1 MFFTPPARRHALLR
15 QRNGVTA
22 IESLVAIAIVSIA
35 GGAMLAS
42 HASAVQSGREIALMT
57 VARGLADQLLEEV
70 AASPVPTQAATT
82 TPTGPRMN
90 FTTIDHFNGWS
101 ESPPQDRYGRVL
113 GTEGEAL
120 SGSSSVR
127 RAEMQA
133 DMTLLSRFR
142 RSITIEKVLPTGG
155 TWTTTSSESLFRR
168 VTVRVVF
175 ADDERQRELAV
186 ASRIVAYVA
195 PTL

>member
-1 MFFTPPARRHALLR
+1 MFFIPSPRRHGPR
-15 QRNGVTA
+15 CHRGGVTA
-22 IESLVAIAIVSIA
+22 IESLLAIAIVSIA

-42 HASAVQSGREIALMT
+42 LASAVRSSREIALMT

-82 TPTGPRMN
+82 TPAGPRMN

-101 ESPPQDRYGRVL
+101 ASPPQDRYGRVL
-113 GTEGEAL
+113 GTEGMAL

-127 RAEMQA
+127 QAEMHA
-133 DMTLLSRFR
+133 DMTLLSKFR
-142 RSITIEKVLPTGG
+142 RSIAIEKVLPIGG
-155 TWTTTSSESLFRR
+155 TWTTTTSESLFRR
-168 VTVRVVF
+168 VTVRVEF
-175 ADDERQRELAV
+175 ADGERQRELAV

-195 PTL
+195 PSL